1 MVPKPRMPVY
11 APRSIVRHSVEIGL
25 KQLGIMEFVDE
36 MMEAELNDKIN
47 KLMEN
52 LLQKFTF
59 MLRNNM
65 KARDVFGRNSSP
77 FLIGHETCLF
87 CPELRLRG
95 RGCLLAIDWLCCLS
109 LVAFGLCR

>member
-1 MVPKPRMPVY
+1 MVPKPRMTVY
-11 APRSIVRHSVEIGL
+11 APRSIVRHSVEMGL

-65 KARDVFGRNSSP
+65 KARDVFGRDR
-77 FLIGHETCLF
+77 LF
-87 CPELRLRG
+87 
-95 RGCLLAIDWLCCLS
+95 
-109 LVAFGLCR
+109 F